1 MTRLGLTGGIASGK
15 STVARMLA
23 ARGATVI
30 DADAISRS
38 VTASGGAAIEA
49 IRAAFG
55 PSFITPQGEL
65 DRNRMRDLA
74 FSDPAARE
82 RLQAIVH
89 PLVQAGM
96 LEAAAAAQGPCTV
109 FEIPLLVE
117 SRHWRQ
123 ALDRILVVDCSEET
137 QLQRVMERNRW
148 TREVAQAVI
157 DAQTPRLTR
166 LQAADIVVFN
176 DGLTLQ
182 ALEGEVAQAAHLV
195 GL

>member
-23 ARGATVI
+23 AHGATVI

-38 VTASGGAAIEA
+38 VTAAGGAAIEA

-55 PSFITPQGEL
+55 PTFITPQGEL
-65 DRNRMRDLA
+65 DRARMRELA

-123 ALDRILVVDCSEET
+123 GLDRILVVDCSEAT
-137 QLQRVMERNRW
+137 QLQRVMERNQW

-157 DAQTPRLTR
+157 DAQAPRLTR

>member
-38 VTASGGAAIEA
+38 VTAAGGAAIEA

-55 PSFITPQGEL
+55 PTFITPQGEL
-65 DRNRMRDLA
+65 DRARMRELA

-148 TREVAQAVI
+148 TCEVAQAVI
-157 DAQTPRLTR
+157 DAQAPRLTR
-166 LQAADIVVFN
+166 LQAADIVVVN

>member
-23 ARGATVI
+23 AHGATVI

-38 VTASGGAAIEA
+38 VTAAGGAAIEA

-55 PSFITPQGEL
+55 PTFITPQGEL
-65 DRNRMRDLA
+65 DRARMRELA

-123 ALDRILVVDCSEET
+123 ALDRILVVDCSEAT
-137 QLQRVMERNRW
+137 QLQRVMERNQW

-157 DAQTPRLTR
+157 DAQAPRLTR

>member
-157 DAQTPRLTR
+157 DAQAPRLTR

-176 DGLTLQ
+176 DGLTLE

>member
-55 PSFITPQGEL
+55 PTFITPQGEL
-65 DRNRMRDLA
+65 DRARMRELA

-123 ALDRILVVDCSEET
+123 GLDRILVVDCSEET

-157 DAQTPRLTR
+157 DAQASRLTR
-166 LQAADIVVFN
+166 LQAADIVVVN
-176 DGLTLQ
+176 DGLTLE